1 MLGIPI
7 LFRNEFLAAIKL
19 INCTLVGVSMCN
31 VDMQFD
37 GSRGNPTGFSD
48 ETHSRAWKV
57 IQQVYA
63 TMKAKTAEADRA
75 WTALLYNWEP
85 VTGWASHE
93 SDFSH
98 LVFGDGGLD
107 RFLLVELRDS
117 LECPCC
123 TSLETEVRATWT
135 CKEHPLLPPSFFD
148 FSTSS
153 LPSPNPSARL
163 PKPQIIHLTPSDLE
177 PIFTAADL
185 VAFDTTLRNENKP
198 APGEERKRLVRVE
211 EGDEGMTRWKTRN
224 PFLGAH
230 DQPILRMCMTCRT
243 MDLITKRSRCSGCKM
258 IFYCGPQCQ
267 REHWPEHKIDCV
279 PAKKKK

>member
-1 MLGIPI
+1 MVRFP
-7 LFRNEFLAAIKL
+7 FLPPCSL
-19 INCTLVGVSMCN
+19 
-31 VDMQFD
+31 
-37 GSRGNPTGFSD
+37 
-48 ETHSRAWKV
+48 
-57 IQQVYA
+57 
-63 TMKAKTAEADRA
+63 AD
-75 WTALLYNWEP
+75 AL
-85 VTGWASHE
+85 A
-93 SDFSH
+93 
-98 LVFGDGGLD
+98 
-107 RFLLVELRDS
+107 RR
-117 LECPCC
+117 
-123 TSLETEVRATWT
+123 VRATWT

-243 MDLITKRSRCSGCKM
+243 MDLITKRSRCAFALSFSSFSSRNADGLFLRRAGSGCKM

>member
-1 MLGIPI
+1 M
-7 LFRNEFLAAIKL
+7 K
-19 INCTLVGVSMCN
+19 
-31 VDMQFD
+31 
-37 GSRGNPTGFSD
+37 SRPS
-48 ETHSRAWKV
+48 
-57 IQQVYA
+57 
-63 TMKAKTAEADRA
+63 EADRA

-123 TSLETEVRATWT
+123 TNLETDFFDGWLELAAQRWLNVITYLPLPNKPKWVRATWT
-135 CKEHPLLPPSFFD
+135 CNKHPLLPPSFFD
-148 FSTSS
+148 FSTTS

-177 PIFTAADL
+177 PMFTAADL
-185 VAFDTTLRNENKP
+185 VAFDTTLRNKNKP
-198 APGEERKRLVRVE
+198 APGEERKALVRVE
-211 EGDEGMTRWKTRN
+211 EGEEGLTRWKTRN

-230 DQPILRMCMTCRT
+230 DQPILRMCMTCRK

-279 PAKKKK
+279 PATKQK